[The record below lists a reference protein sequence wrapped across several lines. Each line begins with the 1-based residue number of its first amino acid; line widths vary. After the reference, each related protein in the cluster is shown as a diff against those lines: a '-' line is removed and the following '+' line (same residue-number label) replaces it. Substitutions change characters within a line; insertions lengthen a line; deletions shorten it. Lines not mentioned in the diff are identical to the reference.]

1 MEGMSSPSG
10 DQGASPAT
18 PAPYIEKLRAPW
30 WLWLVSYALCV
41 AVGLALSPTNQVL
54 FSIIA
59 AVAAIIV
66 TVLLVASAPS
76 IIITPETLQVGR
88 ARIERRFLGEATGY
102 VGDGARYERGRG
114 LNGLAFMSFRG
125 WVDPVVKVA
134 IEDPND
140 STPYW
145 LFSTRHPERVAA
157 ALGGAMST
165 QDVPSL

>member
-10 DQGASPAT
+10 DQGAAPAT

-41 AVGLALSPTNQVL
+41 AVGLALSPTNALLCTVI
-54 FSIIA
+54 SV
-59 AVAAIIV
+59 VAAIIV
-66 TVLLVASAPS
+66 TVLFVASAPS
-76 IIITPETLQVGR
+76 IIITQDTLQVGR
-88 ARIERRFLGEATGY
+88 ARIERRFLGEATGFA
-102 VGDGARYERGRG
+102 GDGARYERGRG

-125 WVDPVVKVA
+125 WIDPVVKVI

-145 LFSTRHPERVAA
+145 IFSTKHPERVSA

>member
-1 MEGMSSPSG
+1 MEGMSSPFG
-10 DQGASPAT
+10 DRGVSPAT

-41 AVGLALSPTNQVL
+41 AVGLALSPTNAVL
-54 FSIIA
+54 LSVIA
-59 AVAAIIV
+59 IAAAIIV
-66 TVLLVASAPS
+66 TVLLVVSAPS
-76 IIITPETLQVGR
+76 IIITQDTLQVGR

-102 VGDGARYERGRG
+102 AGEAARYQRGRG

-125 WVDPVVKVA
+125 WVDPVVTVS

-145 LFSTRHPERVAA
+145 IFSTRRPERVAA
-157 ALGGAMST
+157 ALGGSMST
-165 QDVPSL
+165 QAAPSL